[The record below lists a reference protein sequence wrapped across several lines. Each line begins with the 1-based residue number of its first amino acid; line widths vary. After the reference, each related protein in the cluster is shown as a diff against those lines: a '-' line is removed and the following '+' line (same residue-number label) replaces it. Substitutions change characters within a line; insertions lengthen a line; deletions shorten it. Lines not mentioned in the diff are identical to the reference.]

1 MVDHELT
8 PPLHADGSA
17 QDLHVLF
24 FGALSQALRRRELF
38 MTLPA
43 VTVEQVWAAVTADR
57 PDVAAAR
64 DHVRCAR
71 NLEFCDWHTLVH
83 PGDEVAFMPPVCGG
97 VGDVDVGLSVALTTD
112 AIDVAAVIAKA
123 GTDEDG
129 AVACFIGQVRN
140 HSGSERVD
148 RLEYEAYGP
157 MALAVMREI
166 VRDAR
171 AHHQLTQVTLVH
183 RVGELRVGEVAV
195 LVITSAPHRA
205 EAFEGCRAI
214 IDAVKRDVPIWKR
227 EHTPA
232 GAAWS
237 DARCLE
243 DAGV

>member
-1 MVDHELT
+1 VVDHELR
-8 PPLHADGSA
+8 PPVDGDRPT
-17 QDLHVLF
+17 QDLRVLF
-24 FGALSQALRRRELF
+24 FGALSQALRRREMF
-38 MTLPA
+38 VTLPA
-43 VTVEQVWAAVTADR
+43 VTMEQVWAVVTADR

-64 DHVRCAR
+64 AHVRCAR
-71 NLEFCDWHTLVH
+71 NLEFCDWHTPVQ

-112 AIDVAAVIAKA
+112 PIDVAAVIPHA
-123 GTDEDG
+123 GADEDG

-140 HSGSERVD
+140 HSGGERVE

-157 MALAVMREI
+157 MALAIMREI
-166 VRDAR
+166 AR
-171 AHHQLTQVTLVH
+171 ETRLHHRLTRVTLVH

-232 GAAWS
+232 GAVWS